1 MYHVCNLIISAC
13 ELVTNWVSERLHL
26 FSNFMV
32 FCLFFILRDNLEIK
46 VSLYLGTNFVKIFL
60 FILLWADELIELL
73 SQILV
78 DNLIKFIE
86 FII

>member
-1 MYHVCNLIISAC
+1 
-13 ELVTNWVSERLHL
+13 
-26 FSNFMV
+26 MV